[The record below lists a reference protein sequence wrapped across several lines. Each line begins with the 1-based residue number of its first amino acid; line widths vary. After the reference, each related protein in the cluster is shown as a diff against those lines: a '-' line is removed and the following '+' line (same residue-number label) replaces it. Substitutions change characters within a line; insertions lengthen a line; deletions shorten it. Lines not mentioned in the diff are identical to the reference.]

1 MRKEEYTKQQLL
13 EAMLALLKEKR
24 IEDISITELVNKAH
38 VGRASFYRN
47 YSQKEDI
54 LIDHMSN
61 LFKQWGED
69 FEKEGNP
76 DVNASLLRHFWKERE
91 FYLAVYNAN
100 LGFHIYNSMK
110 NAMNINEK
118 TNPIEKYLSSWYAGS
133 IYGFIDE
140 WMKSGMKESPDKL
153 AFLMKNLMPQ

>member
-13 EAMLALLKEKR
+13 EAVLTLLERKR
-24 IEDISITELVNKAH
+24 IEDISVTELVNEAH

-54 LIDHMSN
+54 LIDHIHD
-61 LFKQWGED
+61 LFMNWGKE

-76 DVNASLLRHFWKERE
+76 DVNVSLLRHFWKERD

-100 LGFHIYNSMK
+100 LGFYIYSAMKEAMHIK
-110 NAMNINEK
+110 EK
-118 TNPIEKYLSSWYAGS
+118 TNPIEIYLASWYAGS

-140 WMKSGMKESPDKL
+140 WMKSGMKESPDEL
-153 AFLMKNLMPQ
+153 VQLMKNLMPQ